1 MSKHTKTKGNSGS
14 DSIIVLAAIM
24 LLLTVNQA
32 ASYGGNVVLPKRLT
46 AIGGMDYYSVCSAL
60 QSMGMMII
68 LPLVGMLTRRFG
80 TKRVVLSGIL
90 LQGITRIFVIV
101 IGNVPLFIINWMVSG
116 MSAGLYMS
124 APYSMIAGMVE
135 GEKRSRYFGY
145 LSTFSAA
152 GALAGPY
159 ITGVISD
166 SVYADLAVIVYFP
179 IAVFSAV
186 VIGMRYSEPGDR
198 KEPVQFDFAGILF
211 LLAAVAGLVLWL
223 SLGDK
228 LFPRFSFA
236 GIVCLAAGIIGF
248 AALWK
253 VEKNKKNASV
263 PISIF
268 SNGRFRWT
276 FIVRALTSGY
286 STCIAAYGIVYIQQ
300 VMERSSTVSSTITMP
315 QTIVQALA
323 GMFIGGWIGKKFQK
337 RFYPMAVLGMG
348 IYTAAMLIFFMLKP
362 DSPMMMIYL
371 ATGIGGVSQAITN
384 SSLPAFFNASLQPE
398 DYSAANGMYTFAAT
412 GGSCIFVAVCGALQN
427 AGCSINQLFL
437 FSAVLCGLAFCIVLV
452 KFRIPQEA

>member
-1 MSKHTKTKGNSGS
+1 MSNCTKSKEASGS
-14 DSIIVLAAIM
+14 INVVVLVAIM
-24 LLLTVNQA
+24 LLLTANQA
-32 ASYGGNVVLPKRLT
+32 ASYGGNVVLPKRLV
-46 AIGGMDYYSVCSAL
+46 AIEGMDYYSICSAL

-68 LPLVGMLTRRFG
+68 LPLVGMLTKRFG
-80 TKRVVLSGIL
+80 TKRVVMSGIL

-135 GEKRSRYFGY
+135 GEKRSKYFGY
-145 LSTFSAA
+145 LSTFSAV
-152 GALAGPY
+152 GALVGPY
-159 ITGVISD
+159 ITGLVSD
-166 SVYADLAVIVYFP
+166 SEYADFAIIVYFP
-179 IAVFSAV
+179 IALFSV
-186 VIGMRYSEPGDR
+186 IVIGTMYSDQR
-198 KEPVQFDFAGILF
+198 DSKNSIQFDFAGILF

-236 GIVCLAAGIIGF
+236 GIVCLAVGIVSFVI
-248 AALWK
+248 LLK
-253 VEKNKKNASV
+253 VEKDKENASV

-268 SNGRFRWT
+268 SNSRFRWT

-300 VMERSSTVSSTITMP
+300 VMEKSSTISSTITMP
-315 QTIVQALA
+315 QTVVQALV
-323 GMFIGGWIGKKFQK
+323 GLFIGGWIGKKFQK

-348 IYTAAMLIFFMLKP
+348 IYTVAMLIFFMLEP
-362 DSPMMMIYL
+362 DSSMMVIYF
-371 ATGIGGVSQAITN
+371 ATGIGGLSQAITN
-384 SSLPAFFNASLQPE
+384 SSLPAFFNATMKPKE
-398 DYSAANGMYTFAAT
+398 YSAANGMYTFAAT

-437 FSAVLCGLAFCIVLV
+437 FSAILCGIAFFISLV
-452 KFRIPQEA
+452 KFRIPKDV